1 MKQTVNLSDFR
12 TAFHQMGRG
21 EQFTYAGLEVLF
33 DCLTALEHCG
43 DEYELDVH
51 ALCCG
56 FAEADAQTI
65 ADDYRIDLSELEG
78 LDEDEKEGALKSIV
92 IEYLE
97 DEGMLIGDTIQ
108 TIVYRQF

>member
-1 MKQTVNLSDFR
+1 MKTTVNVHTFR
-12 TAFHQMGRG
+12 EAFNRMGRG
-21 EQFTYAGLEVLF
+21 DQFSYQGLEVLF
-33 DCLTALEHCG
+33 DYLTELEHCEE
-43 DEYELDVH
+43 EYELDVIG
-51 ALCCG
+51 LCCD

-97 DEGMLIGDTIQ
+97 DEGVLVGDTIQ